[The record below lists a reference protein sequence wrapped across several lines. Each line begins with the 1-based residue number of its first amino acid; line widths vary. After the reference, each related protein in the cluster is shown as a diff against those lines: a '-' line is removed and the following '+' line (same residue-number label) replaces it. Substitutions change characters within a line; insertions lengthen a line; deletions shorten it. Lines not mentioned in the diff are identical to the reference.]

1 MPEVYFDFNL
11 INILVA
17 LSMFVHATLGI
28 LIFLK
33 GKEDKNGQG
42 YLVVILA
49 ILLWSFSMISYRSAD
64 NTNDSIIWARLLY
77 AMATFAVTGFLYFSF
92 VFLNE
97 KVSFGIY
104 KKLTIAI
111 LNGLFLFLSLTELV
125 VKNVFIPEQGEKIIK
140 WGTLYPFYTIYI
152 SGMFLWGFINLY
164 RKYRLSEGIEKTQI
178 SYVFW
183 GYFIGSNLAV
193 ASNLL
198 LPSFNYFKFNWLG
211 QIFTTIMVGFTTYA
225 ILKHHLLNIKVITTE
240 IFVILVSMTLL
251 VRTLFSVTP
260 NEIIFN
266 ASIFLGVA
274 SFGILL
280 IRSVLKEVEQR
291 EKLETLTTQLETAN
305 TELKRVDAAKSEF
318 VSIVSH
324 QLRTPLTAVKGYIS
338 MMIEGTYGK
347 LQEAQSSTLQ
357 KVFQSAEHLI
367 TLVNDL
373 LNMNRIEEGRIIYEF
388 KSVDIAQMVD
398 DTVFEF
404 KKMAEDKKLKLTW
417 IKPHGLPMAWADAD
431 KIRQVVMNFIDN
443 SIKYTAA
450 GSVNVVLKLENDY
463 LVYSVSDTGVGMG
476 PEEKAKLFKK
486 FERGEGGR
494 LMFTGGT
501 GLGLYVAKMMV
512 EAHHGEIS
520 GVSAG
525 KDQGST
531 FSIKIPTEEYA
542 KKNNINQEQTKPA
555 QPSMSVPVK

>member
-17 LSMFVHATLGI
+17 LSMFIHATLGF

-42 YLVVILA
+42 YLIVILA

-64 NTNDSIIWARLLY
+64 NVHDSVIWARLLY
-77 AMATFAVTGFLYFSF
+77 AMATFAATGFLYFSF

-97 KVSFGIY
+97 NVKFGIY
-104 KKLTIAI
+104 KKLTAAF
-111 LNGLFLFLSLTELV
+111 LNGLFLFLSLTQFV
-125 VKNVFIPEQGEKIIK
+125 VKDVLIPEQGEKIIE
-140 WGTLYPFYTIYI
+140 WGTLYPFYVIYI

-164 RKYRLSEGIEKTQI
+164 RKYKLAEGMERTQL

-183 GYFIGSNLAV
+183 GYFIGANLAV

-251 VRTLFSVTP
+251 LRALFSATP

-266 ASIFLGVA
+266 VSIFLGVA

-280 IRSVLKEVEQR
+280 IRSVLKEVDQR
-291 EKLETLTTQLETAN
+291 EKLEVLTTQLETAN

-347 LQEAQSSTLQ
+347 MQEIQSATLQ

-388 KSVDIAQMVD
+388 KAVDMAQMVD
-398 DTVFEF
+398 DAVFEF
-404 KKMAEDKKLKLTW
+404 KNMAGDKKLNLTW

-431 KIRQVVMNFIDN
+431 KIRQVVVNFIDN
-443 SIKYTAA
+443 AIKYTAA
-450 GSVNVVLKLENDY
+450 GGVNVLLKLENDY
-463 LVYSVSDTGVGMG
+463 LVYQVSDTGVGMG
-476 PEEKAKLFKK
+476 PEEKARLFKK

-494 LMFTGGT
+494 LMYTGGT
-501 GLGLYVAKMMV
+501 GLGLYVAKLMT

-520 GVSAG
+520 GASEG
-525 KDQGST
+525 KDKGST
-531 FSIKIPTEEYA
+531 FGIKIPTEEFA
-542 KKNNINQEQTKPA
+542 KKNNINQQSIEPA
-555 QPSMSVPVK
+555 KTS